1 MLKVYTK
8 SDIGLVRSSNQDA
21 YNDGI
26 LPDQS
31 AWVVVCDGMGG
42 ANGGAVASSVA
53 VKKISEHMVSNYKQ
67 GLSDSMIKELIL
79 SSIVN
84 ANMEVHNM
92 ASSDTEL
99 SGMGTTVVVALISN
113 GTAHIAHAGD
123 SRAYLIT
130 PDEIRQL
137 TTDHSMVQEMVNN
150 GDLTEQQARQHP
162 QKNIITRALGVE
174 NSIEID
180 YCEIPFLQG
189 SKLLI
194 CTDGLTNYV
203 EAEQIFQLSRK
214 VDGGALTEQ
223 LIELAKNSGGG
234 DNITVAIVEN

>member
-53 VKKISEHMVSNYKQ
+53 VRKISEHMVSNYKQ

-113 GTAHIAHAGD
+113 GMAHIAHAGD

>member
-113 GTAHIAHAGD
+113 GMAHIAHAGD

>member
-1 MLKVYTK
+1 MKVYTK

-53 VKKISEHMVSNYKQ
+53 VRKISEHMVSNYKQ